1 MLAALLLA
9 AALATAVPADLK
21 IVDENGNPVAQATV
35 VSVSPRQ
42 VRVSAPGY
50 ETRVITLDP
59 NTHAIVLQRM
69 LPVIAAVRVA
79 TGSPQTLHSLPVAAA
94 ALDRAAIASN
104 PAMTSDAL
112 LRQLPGFDRT
122 RSNSM
127 FSNYGLLRVSFAG
140 AGSDRGLVLVDGVPA
155 QDGFG
160 GQVDWAAYPPQSL
173 QRAELLMGAGSAL
186 YGAGAVGG
194 VLDMQTFAPP
204 SAPGAPVAGAL
215 TFAGGSHAFSRQST
229 NASAWLSPRISSA
242 VSVQQQR
249 MQYYDLPPAYDS
261 PVNTIA
267 SSDTSMASMR
277 LRYKAGDRD
286 SVEVGE
292 RAAWDDQFEGRPN
305 YTFSRR
311 LNQTDLRY
319 THGTAQ
325 SILQAGIFTRTTY
338 IVNVAD
344 QFPTKP
350 GVLRYVQNVPTSEDG
365 FSAAWINGGGASTFE
380 LRADARHVR
389 GETRQYGTGN
399 VFQNSGS
406 GSQNLYGFAAQQ
418 TWRGKRLQ
426 VVAGARLD
434 TLRSYD
440 EQQQSVVKGVLNVTA
455 PPARSDAAISP
466 RLAMRY
472 DLTPHLALR
481 ASSGAGFRPPFLN
494 ELVRGY
500 FIGNVAYQP
509 NPSLVPERSRTN
521 SAGIDYADPRQR
533 IALDVFDTTVNDAI
547 MFRTIDPTHQLRSNV
562 AGTRT
567 DGYTITF
574 TRALTACSRFN
585 ASFTNQYARVTSGP
599 DAILANRLQYVPQQS
614 GTVSYTAQTGIVT
627 SGLSVAYIGQTYAD
641 DLNTQPLGTPL
652 LVGANVHIPVGDG
665 ATVDVSADNLT
676 GARYLSSIDRFGPPA
691 VISVGV
697 SLPLGPGNNEQ
708 RGLRCTP

>member
-9 AALATAVPADLK
+9 AAVATAAPANLK
-21 IVDENGNPVAQATV
+21 VVDDNGNPVPQATV
-35 VSVSPRQ
+35 VAVSPQQ

-50 ETRVITLDP
+50 ETRTITLDP
-59 NTHAIVLQRM
+59 NTHVVVLQRM

-104 PAMTSDAL
+104 PAITSDAL

-204 SAPGAPVAGAL
+204 STAGAPVAGSL
-215 TFAGGSHAFSRQST
+215 TFAGGSHAYSRQST
-229 NASAWLSPRISSA
+229 NASAWLSPRLSSA
-242 VSVQQQR
+242 VSLQQQR

-267 SSDTSMASMR
+267 SSDASMASVR

-286 SVEVGE
+286 SVEAGE

-311 LNQTDLRY
+311 FGQTDVRY

-325 SILQAGIFTRTTY
+325 SILQAGVFTRTTY

-350 GVLRYVQNVPTSEDG
+350 GVLRYVQNVPTNEDG

-399 VFQNSGS
+399 AFQNSGS

-426 VVAGARLD
+426 IVAGARFD

-440 EQQQSVVKGVLNVTA
+440 EQQQSVSKGVFNATS
-455 PPARSDAAISP
+455 PPARSDSAVSP
-466 RLAMRY
+466 RIALRY
-472 DLTPHLALR
+472 DLTPRLALR

-509 NPSLVPERSRTN
+509 NPSLVPERSSTG
-521 SAGIDYADPRQR
+521 SAGIDYADGNSR
-533 IALDVFDTTVNDAI
+533 IALDVFDTKVNDAI

-567 DGYTITF
+567 DGYTLTL
-574 TRALTACSRFN
+574 TRAMGACSRLS

-599 DAILANRLQYVPQQS
+599 SQIVGNRLQYVPQQS
-614 GTVSYTAQTGIVT
+614 GTLSYTTQTGTVT
-627 SGLSVAYIGQTYAD
+627 TGLSLAYIGQTYAD

-665 ATVDVSADNLT
+665 ATVDVAADNLT
-676 GARYLSSIDRFGPPA
+676 NARYLSSIDRFGPPA

-697 SLPLGPGNNEQ
+697 SLPLGPGNNQQ